1 LSHLSSLTYS
11 TITVLYIL
19 DGLASKKLERPKK
32 LSLVYNLPEKS
43 IMVLNNELKRVCKKG
58 INKTMEV
65 FISET
70 IALIKIK
77 KEVGGRSKL

>member
-1 LSHLSSLTYS
+1 
-11 TITVLYIL
+11 
-19 DGLASKKLERPKK
+19 
-32 LSLVYNLPEKS
+32 
-43 IMVLNNELKRVCKKG
+43 MVLNNELKRVCKKG